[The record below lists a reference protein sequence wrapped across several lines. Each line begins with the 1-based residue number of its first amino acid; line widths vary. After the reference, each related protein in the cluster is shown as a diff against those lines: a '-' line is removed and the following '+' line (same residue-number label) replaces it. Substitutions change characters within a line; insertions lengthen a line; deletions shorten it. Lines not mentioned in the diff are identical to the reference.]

1 MGDLSGLTVLITGAA
16 GGIGEV
22 MAERFA
28 AAGAH
33 GWRLSMCGPR
43 ATLQH
48 ALVQHTKALCWTL
61 KARRRLPRTVA
72 AIGDTMGIDIL
83 INNAGLG
90 IVFPAGEVNLAAWDS
105 TMRINSAC
113 ALVDGCGSSALP

>member
-28 AAGAH
+28 AAGA
-33 GWRLSMCGPR
+33 RL
-43 ATLQH
+43 
-48 ALVQHTKALCWTL
+48 ALVDVRASGDLAT
-61 KARRRLPRTVA
+61 RLGASHKSFVLDLESPEAIAKTVA
-72 AIGDTMGIDIL
+72 GIGDTMGIDIL

-90 IVFPAGEVNLAAWDS
+90 IVFP
-105 TMRINSAC
+105 RR
-113 ALVDGCGSSALP
+113 